1 MERYDVIVAGG
12 GMSGASVACGLAAT
26 ARVLLLERE
35 SMPGFHST
43 GRSAAVFISSYG
55 HEVTALR
62 LLTQASA
69 AFFTSPPPG
78 FCAGELL
85 RPRGMLTIC
94 EPEQVAALEASY
106 ENVRRLFPRHELLAA
121 EQVRARVPRLA
132 PEFSVR
138 GLLDP
143 DVYDIEVHT
152 LHDGYLRGLRRAG
165 GATKYD
171 CEIQAVTRS
180 GGEWRVTTPAGEFSA
195 PTLVNAAG
203 AWADPFA
210 RMAGVR
216 PAGVEPRRRTA
227 VLMTPPFDDDIS
239 GWPLLFDSEGRFYVK
254 PDAGLLFASPADE
267 TLSPPCDA
275 QPEDL
280 DVAVAVDYVERVFG
294 AEIRKVGR
302 KWAGLRCFAADRAPV
317 IGFDDEA
324 PGFFW
329 LAGQGGHGIQ
339 IAPAASRLAAAM
351 VSGQAVPADLAQAGF
366 DTSLVSPARSS
377 LQRHA

>member
-1 MERYDVIVAGG
+1 
-12 GMSGASVACGLAAT
+12 MSGASVAAELSGS

-43 GRSAAVFISSYG
+43 GRSAAAFISSYG
-55 HEVTALR
+55 HEIVALR
-62 LLTQASA
+62 LLTLASA

-78 FCAGELL
+78 FCEGELL

-94 EPEQVAALEASY
+94 EPEQVAALEASF
-106 ENVRRLFPRHELLAA
+106 EAVRRLFPRHELLSP
-121 EQVRARVPRLA
+121 EQVLARVPRLSSQ
-132 PEFSVR
+132 FSAR
-138 GLLDP
+138 GMLDP

-152 LHDGYLRGLRRAG
+152 LHDGYLRRLRRAG
-165 GATKYD
+165 GTTMYD
-171 CEIQAVTRS
+171 CEIRGITRS

-195 PTLVNAAG
+195 PTLVNSAG
-203 AWADPFA
+203 AWADTLA

-216 PAGVEPRRRTA
+216 PASIEPRRRTA
-227 VLMTPPFDDDIS
+227 ALMTPPFEDDIS
-239 GWPLLFDSEGRFYVK
+239 GWPLLFDAEGRFYVK

-267 TLSPPCDA
+267 TPSPPCDA
-275 QPEDL
+275 QPEEL
-280 DVAVAVDYVERVFG
+280 DVAMAVDYVERAFG
-294 AEIRKVGR
+294 VEIRKVGR

-317 IGFDDEA
+317 IGFDDRA

-339 IAPAASRLAAAM
+339 IAPAASRLAAAL

-366 DTSLVSPARSS
+366 DTSLVSPARPS
-377 LQRHA
+377 LQRPG